1 MALRSPDDS
10 ESATDGGVLHW
21 VVPDSSAHEGA
32 VAQVSAQVSPRSEV
46 SANDGNNGA
55 LSLPESDWAIQLDQW
70 TASFDGGSFANST
83 AQLAIIEP
91 WVPNIIFPQSQAEKY
106 CKFLLLPPGVALTER
121 LWKIP

>member
-1 MALRSPDDS
+1 MEWHLGVRTTLR
-10 ESATDGGVLHW
+10 
-21 VVPDSSAHEGA
+21 VPLTA
-32 VAQVSAQVSPRSEV
+32 VFCIGWCPTRAQVSVQVSPRSEV

-70 TASFDGGSFANST
+70 AASFDGGSFANST

-121 LWKIP
+121 VWKIP

>member
-55 LSLPESDWAIQLDQW
+55 LSLPESDWGIQLDQW
-70 TASFDGGSFANST
+70 AASFDGGSFANST
-83 AQLAIIEP
+83 AQLAIYRTMGSKYHFPSEP
-91 WVPNIIFPQSQAEKY
+91 S
-106 CKFLLLPPGVALTER
+106 G
-121 LWKIP
+121 KIL